1 MVTSFRLSS
10 QLNAILWVLQ
20 LIDGEYVLADDI
32 TIALCPVTEWTL
44 ATLPGNTI
52 MLRVGYITSPEQPLD
67 EPTLVSLVLTCEQAL
82 ELALALRKK
91 SAQARERDDD

>member
-1 MVTSFRLSS
+1 MATTASHSCDTIGVATHRY
-10 QLNAILWVLQ
+10 
-20 LIDGEYVLADDI
+20 GEYVLADDI

-67 EPTLVSLVLTCEQAL
+67 EPTLVSLVLTSEQAL
-82 ELALALRKK
+82 ELALGLRKK
-91 SAQARERDDD
+91 SAQTRERDDD